1 MSDIP
6 ELKYTIYGSDRDNNL
21 KEYLEKGGSTT
32 VIIPHV
38 IPSCSHTLLETVMK
52 SWDYEQIKQIL
63 SAPNLN
69 TDYNDNDEYSVLH
82 DIVSEV
88 RVDHYQWITKDE
100 WCDLLHIL
108 LNRPD
113 VNPNQK
119 DIWGF
124 TPFMQA
130 LIRTNWTYVDLML
143 QYKHVDTSLHGL
155 ESYIVDKLISTI
167 DSFFAECDTTIDTN
181 DILKCVKWITE
192 RHEVKLTKE
201 QSEELSTAKYWVDRR
216 SH

>member
-1 MSDIP
+1 MLFQLAP
-6 ELKYTIYGSDRDNNL
+6 ARYWRQF
-21 KEYLEKGGSTT
+21 
-32 VIIPHV
+32 
-38 IPSCSHTLLETVMK
+38 
-52 SWDYEQIKQIL
+52 WDYEQIKQIL

-88 RVDHYQWITKDE
+88 RVDHYQWITKDK